1 MLEGLAEAIAD
12 GSVWVIDRDEAIA
25 GVLIVSIVDDRALLE
40 NVAIAPGNRGLG
52 FGRQLIEQAVSIARD
67 GGCGEIRL
75 TTHAKMT
82 GNVALYE
89 HLGWRVSERQG
100 NRVVMLRDLRVQI

>member
-12 GSVWVIDRDEAIA
+12 GSVWVIDRDEAIV

-40 NVAIAPGNRGLG
+40 NVAIASGNRGLG
-52 FGRQLIEQAVSIARD
+52 LGRQLIEHAVSIARES
-67 GGCGEIRL
+67 GCREIRL

-89 HLGWRVSERQG
+89 HLGWRVSVRQG
-100 NRVVMLRDLRVQI
+100 NRVVMLRDL